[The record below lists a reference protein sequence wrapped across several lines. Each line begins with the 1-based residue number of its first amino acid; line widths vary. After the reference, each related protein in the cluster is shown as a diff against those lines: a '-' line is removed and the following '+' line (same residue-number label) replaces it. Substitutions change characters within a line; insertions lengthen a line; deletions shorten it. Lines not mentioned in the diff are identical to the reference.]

1 MRSPQAGNTLPITG
15 GMQMQLTEKAAAYW
29 KANGR
34 RLIGCLIVWF
44 IVSFGFGILLAQPLN
59 SISLG
64 GYPLGFW
71 FAQQGSIY
79 TFIGLIFFYVWKMN
93 KIDHEFD
100 VHEE

>member
-1 MRSPQAGNTLPITG
+1 
-15 GMQMQLTEKAAAYW
+15 MQLTEKAAAYW
-29 KANGR
+29 KANVR
-34 RLIGCLIVWF
+34 LLIGCLIVWF